1 MACPWRASRPWAEL
15 AARWRNGQGEDTMQ
29 CLYVAIATARCRD
42 GAPATDSLIHVVS
55 SASHRAF
62 SAAHPQ
68 CRALASRI
76 VDGQVPKWCCIQSIA
91 FSEEEASRVW
101 KRPAPSPRERCTG
114 GADPLC
120 RTYRRLGFSHEIT
133 SANAVLGIPGASY
146 RQPRFPCGAFQLME
160 SLVGDVLQAF
170 ISCVDQ
176 LCPVRAHD
184 TYAEAHSARAELHR
198 CRLWLLAL
206 HRFCGGLTEVE
217 T

>member
-68 CRALASRI
+68 CRAIESRI
-76 VDGQVPKWCCIQSIA
+76 VDKQVPKWCCIQSIA
-91 FSEEEASRVW
+91 LSEVSCVW
-101 KRPAPSPRERCTG
+101 KRAAPSPREGCTG
-114 GADPLC
+114 GADPFC
-120 RTYRRLGFSHEIT
+120 RMYRCPGFSHEIT
-133 SANAVLGIPGASY
+133 SASAVLGIPGPSS
-146 RQPRFPCGAFQLME
+146 RQPRSPCGAFRLMKG
-160 SLVGDVLQAF
+160 LVGDALQAF
-170 ISCVDQ
+170 ISCVGQ

-184 TYAEAHSARAELHR
+184 TYAEAHSTRAELHT

-206 HRFCGGLTEVE
+206 RRCCAG
-217 T
+217 